1 MKEYIKILKRFRKSP
16 LSVLENDRDK
26 EKLMA
31 AIDESVE
38 LLQKKNNK
46 KEKLLKTYY

>member
-1 MKEYIKILKRFRKSP
+1 MKEHIKILKQFRKSP
-16 LSVLENDRDK
+16 LGVLENDSDK
-26 EKLMA
+26 EKLMT